1 MAVPEERDDVTSSEQ
16 KTPGQVPLRTG
27 LSPTVEGMFGALVEG
42 SDQSKEEYFGELEAK
57 RGSRLG
63 SP

>member
-1 MAVPEERDDVTSSEQ
+1 MAMPEDRDDVTLGEQ
-16 KTPGQVPLRTG
+16 KTPGQIPLRTG

-42 SDQSKEEYFGELEAK
+42 SGESKEEYFGELEAK